1 MNPIAF
7 KRIFRNNSDYK
18 DYKALPYMHSLALT
32 LQEFLYTDKAFPKEG
47 DYDYD
52 KNFDFYM
59 PNHINLYDLMTLVAH
74 FISVSWSDFG
84 KSDLNKYLRSF
95 ASERDLRKCFGEGDE
110 LRYTDGGR
118 GLCVPDASGELTI
131 AVLWGTYIYTK
142 FLLIWTP
149 EEKKL
154 KRAVRLLYDKMRGN
168 LPLIDECFD
177 NTRIMKNTEDAIAYL
192 EACVAEERE
201 ETQQPTPSQSGTSPS
216 AAPTAQ
222 QIGDEQLKKENEQLK
237 AELERVKAEKKA
249 LEQKV
254 EELSQPVQDLTAKQK
269 VRMELARR
277 LLQKA
282 GMTDEVLNRQGN
294 KKKAA
299 RVMSCLLDIKN
310 NNSQSNPAQT
320 CATYLSS
327 PDLSSTRHQKTIA
340 ELNPLLEDL
349 EIDIQL

>member
-7 KRIFRNNSDYK
+7 KRLFKNNSGYK
-18 DYKALPYMHSLALT
+18 DYKTLPYMHSLALT
-32 LQEFLYTDKAFPKEG
+32 LQEFLYTDKAVPKEG

-131 AVLWGTYIYTK
+131 AVLWGAYIYTK
-142 FLLIWTP
+142 FLFWNP
-149 EEKKL
+149 EL
-154 KRAVRLLYDKMRGN
+154 KRVKRAASLLYDKMREE
-168 LPLIDECFD
+168 LPLKKECFE
-177 NTRIMKNTEDAIAYL
+177 NTRIMKNTEDAIDYL
-192 EACVAEERE
+192 EACVEEERE
-201 ETQQPTPSQSGTSPS
+201 ETQQPTPSQCCTSPS
-216 AAPTAQ
+216 AAPSAQ
-222 QIGDEQLKKENEQLK
+222 QTGDEQLKKEHEQLK
-237 AELERVKAEKKA
+237 AELECVKAEKKA

-254 EELSQPVQDLTAKQK
+254 EELSQPLQDLTAKQK

-294 KKKAA
+294 KQKAA

-310 NNSQSNPAQT
+310 NNSHNNPAQT
-320 CATYLSS
+320 CATFLSA
-327 PDLSSTRHQKTIA
+327 PDLSTTRHQKTIA

-349 EIDIQL
+349 GIDIQL